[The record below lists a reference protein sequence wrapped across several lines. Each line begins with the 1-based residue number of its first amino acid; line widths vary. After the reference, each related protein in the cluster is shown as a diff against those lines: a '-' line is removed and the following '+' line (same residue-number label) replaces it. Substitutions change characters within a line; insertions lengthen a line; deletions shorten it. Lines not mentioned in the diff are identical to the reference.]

1 MDVGGGIEERCF
13 ASSLMVRHLG
23 LGVLKDRGYASRTVR
38 AILRHK
44 RIQIFPF
51 SLYQLYFT
59 TVSTFLRLYFL
70 MQLTR
75 SHLFWGSKVVLFSA
89 FWALALT
96 AWPSFWS
103 VVKFMGS

>member
-1 MDVGGGIEERCF
+1 MDIGGGIEERCF

-44 RIQIFPF
+44 RIRIFPF

-59 TVSTFLRLYFL
+59 TVEHFSSSVLPYAINTF
-70 MQLTR
+70 
-75 SHLFWGSKVVLFSA
+75 SSVLGF
-89 FWALALT
+89 
-96 AWPSFWS
+96 
-103 VVKFMGS
+103 